1 MDNANGGNSV
11 KNFKIDQVG
20 AWSIFLY
27 QDQVSLIDKRMV
39 ELMQHKTSLVEN
51 GMIWCGAGISIAEI
65 LTGTYLAPL
74 GMVKGITAIMVAI
87 MPSEYTD
94 EIENSS
100 MYSEGIFLWG
110 ENLNTPQKQSY

>member
-1 MDNANGGNSV
+1 MLAGQMLG
-11 KNFKIDQVG
+11 
-20 AWSIFLY
+20 
-27 QDQVSLIDKRMV
+27 
-39 ELMQHKTSLVEN
+39 QHSTLLKKF
-51 GMIWCGAGISIAEI
+51 GMINQKRLES
-65 LTGTYLAPL
+65 LL
-74 GMVKGITAIMVAI
+74 AI

>member
-1 MDNANGGNSV
+1 MLLS
-11 KNFKIDQVG
+11 
-20 AWSIFLY
+20 
-27 QDQVSLIDKRMV
+27 
-39 ELMQHKTSLVEN
+39 KTSKH
-51 GMIWCGAGISIAEI
+51 S
-65 LTGTYLAPL
+65 
-74 GMVKGITAIMVAI
+74 AI